1 MMGKTATTA
10 LSDSPG
16 ASGATPAANRPS
28 TTTAATHSEQAA
40 RVTWMD
46 AAHPWWTWLLLAG
59 ALANIAVLWSARYLP
74 FTDLP
79 QHVAAISTIR
89 HWGDPAWKA
98 QEYFTL
104 ALGRSQYLL
113 YYLAGALLAFPL
125 GSAERANLVLLSLTA
140 LALPFA
146 LRSLARA
153 MRVDERVALFANP
166 LFWSQSL
173 LIGFFNY
180 LAALPV
186 MLWGL
191 ALAVRDAEDPRPRR
205 TALLAVTAVAIFY
218 LHLSAFLL
226 FVPAALFASLIVGR
240 KVRAVFWAAPVA
252 LLGLVFLATSP
263 VVHPT
268 SVGWTEPL
276 TTVFEPPG
284 EALSNVPAALL
295 DIWPGS
301 KDEAVLLALL
311 LAVVLMAWPQ
321 PREEDEN
328 WFRRRVA
335 ATWCAMAALL
345 YLGFPIAI
353 GWLWNL
359 NERYAIAF
367 ALLFPLLLRP
377 VRGLRGAAPLLL
389 VAAAGFASAGTA
401 AEHIRGFNSEVNG
414 FEQVLDVAAPGKRLV
429 ALIYARGSAWAKFNP
444 YLQFAGYYRA
454 RKGGMASFSF
464 AELPQ
469 SPLRYRPENAPP
481 PKPPRWEWEPW
492 RFRNQE
498 DGPYYDYVLVRGSV
512 HPFQPG
518 SDPAWA
524 VLAKSGAWTLFAKVP

>member
-1 MMGKTATTA
+1 MNGKT
-10 LSDSPG
+10 
-16 ASGATPAANRPS
+16 
-28 TTTAATHSEQAA
+28 AA

-46 AAHPWWTWLLLAG
+46 AAHSWWTWLLLAG
-59 ALANIAVLWSARYLP
+59 ALTNIAVLWSARYLP

-186 MLWGL
+186 MLWGFAL
-191 ALAVRDAEDPRPRR
+191 ALRDAEDPRPRR

-268 SVGWTEPL
+268 QVGWREPL

-284 EALSNVPAALL
+284 EALSNLPAALL

-301 KDEAVLLALL
+301 KDEAVLLALV
-311 LAVVLMAWPQ
+311 LAVALLAWPQ
-321 PREEDEN
+321 PREENNN
-328 WFRRRVA
+328 WFRRGIA
-335 ATWCAMAALL
+335 AAWCAMAALL
-345 YLGFPIAI
+345 YLGFPISI

-401 AEHIRGFNSEVNG
+401 AQHISGFNTEVSG
-414 FEQVLDVAAPGKRLV
+414 FDQVLDAATPGKRLV
-429 ALIYARGSAWAKFNP
+429 ALIYERGSAWAKFNP

-454 RKGGMASFSF
+454 RKGGVASFSF

-481 PKPPRWEWEPW
+481 PHPPRWEWEPW
-492 RFRNQE
+492 RFRNQS
-498 DGPYYDYVLVRGSV
+498 DGAYYDYVLVRGSI

-518 SDPAWA
+518 TGPTWA
-524 VLAKSGAWTLFAKVP
+524 VLAHSGAWTLFAKLP